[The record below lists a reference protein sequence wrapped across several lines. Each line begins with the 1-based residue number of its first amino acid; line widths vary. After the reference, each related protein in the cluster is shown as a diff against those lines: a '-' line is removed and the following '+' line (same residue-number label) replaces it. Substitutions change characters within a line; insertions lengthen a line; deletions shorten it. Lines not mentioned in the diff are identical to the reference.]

1 MGNFKD
7 TFSEFYSSVVK
18 SNWSPITG
26 GILIALFAI
35 LLEMWGRPWGIIA
48 GLRNWGEWFWYW
60 VGVIDE
66 EPIHPLWSSASVIN
80 IGFLLGAFISANLAY
95 EFGIRVPP
103 FLEIIKG
110 IIGGILMGIG
120 GALARGCNIG
130 GFYTP
135 FTNLS
140 ASAIPMMIGLM
151 IGALVGVKY
160 LLWEIEHL
168 PSKGGTEIS
177 LKKLNPILGIIA
189 LIVLIWGGYAY
200 FHSEDEMGALLGG
213 SLFFSAGIGYA
224 MHRSRLCFVA
234 AFREP
239 FLSGEA
245 TFARAIILS
254 MFLAMI
260 GILFIKLAEIMPP
273 MVYVPQ
279 TFIWGA
285 LIGGFIFGIGMVI
298 AGGCGSGSLFRVAE
312 GQVKL
317 IIAVIFFAL
326 TNALVR
332 YYMDYVWKIWDKG
345 ILGKKVFLPNYL
357 GYGGAFIL
365 LSLVLLL
372 WYVFVT
378 WNEKSEKFVI
388 GL

>member
-7 TFSEFYSSVVK
+7 TFSDFYSSVIK
-18 SNWSPITG
+18 SNWSLITG
-26 GILIALFAI
+26 GIVIALFAI

-66 EPIHPLWSSASVIN
+66 EPIHPLWSSASVID

-95 EFGIRVPP
+95 EFGIRIPP

-130 GFYTP
+130 GLYTSLA
-135 FTNLS
+135 NLS
-140 ASAIPMMIGLM
+140 ASAIAMMIGLM
-151 IGALVGVKY
+151 IGALVAVKY

-189 LIVLIWGGYAY
+189 LIVLIWGVYAY

-213 SLFFSAGIGYA
+213 SMFFAAGIGYA

-260 GILFIKLAEIMPP
+260 GILFIKLAGIMPA
-273 MVYVPQ
+273 MVYVTP

-285 LIGGFIFGIGMVI
+285 LIGGLIFGIGMVI

-317 IIAVIFFAL
+317 TIAVIFFAL

-332 YYMDYVWKIWDKG
+332 YYMDYVWEIWDKG

-357 GYGGAFIL
+357 GYGGTFIL

>member
-120 GALARGCNIG
+120 GSLARGCNIG

-151 IGALVGVKY
+151 IGALVAVKY

>member
-7 TFSEFYSSVVK
+7 TFSEFYSSIIK

-66 EPIHPLWSSASVIN
+66 EPIHPLWSSASVID

-95 EFGIRVPP
+95 EFGIRIPP

-130 GFYTP
+130 GLYTSLA
-135 FTNLS
+135 NLS
-140 ASAIPMMIGLM
+140 ASAIAMMIGLM
-151 IGALVGVKY
+151 IGALVAVKY

-213 SLFFSAGIGYA
+213 SMFFAAGIGYA

-260 GILFIKLAEIMPP
+260 GILFIKLAGIMPA
-273 MVYVPQ
+273 MVYVTP

-285 LIGGFIFGIGMVI
+285 LIGGLIFGIGMVI

-317 IIAVIFFAL
+317 TIAVIFFAL

-332 YYMDYVWKIWDKG
+332 YYMDYVWEIWDKG

-357 GYGGAFIL
+357 GYGGTFIL